1 MQKFRR
7 LILGNG
13 KVVWTDGNITLAEKE
28 EAKVEAT
35 ADADLPF

>member
-1 MQKFRR
+1 METE
-7 LILGNG
+7 
-13 KVVWTDGNITLAEKE
+13 KVVWTDGNITLAERE